1 MITKVVIIVEAP
13 FGQRDYKRYGIEII
27 KKNGFDVVVWNLT
40 PLLHPRAYVNIQLTD
55 PIFSNDIIYFHTQKE
70 FQNAIG
76 KLKPGAFIYTTLV
89 LSSATHYVF
98 KAISQSNTPYC
109 VTSLNAIPSFGK
121 SHTISLWE
129 RVKNIT
135 LKKIIIKLV
144 GPLSTK
150 LLGIRKAS
158 MVAVLG
164 NKTDFNRPEVGEDTR
179 IVFTQSFDYD
189 RFLEANESNEHHPS
203 GIVYLDNY
211 LPYHTDSLYSG
222 ETSPVK
228 AATYHKSLN
237 RLFTFLEG
245 KTGKKVIIAAHPK
258 ANYTSN
264 GNPFDGRTII
274 TGKTAELVKV
284 SDLVVLNFSTSFNF
298 AVLYN
303 KPVVFFTSNDLE
315 KVELYR
321 THIKGMAN
329 LFNKKPVNIDE
340 EFKMKED
347 QLYKVEYEKY
357 REYKNGFIKLDGTP
371 EIPVWQ
377 IMCDAFKTFK
387 EK

>member
-13 FGQRDYKRYGIEII
+13 FGQRDYIRYGIEII

-40 PLLHPRAYVNIQLTD
+40 PLLHHSAYVNIQLPD
-55 PIFSNDIIYFHTQKE
+55 PIVSDDIIYFHTQCE
-70 FQNAIG
+70 FQSAIG
-76 KLKPGAFIYTTLV
+76 NLEESAFIYTTLV
-89 LSSATHYVF
+89 LSSATHPVF
-98 KAISQSNTPYC
+98 KSISQSNIPYC
-109 VTSLNAIPSFGK
+109 VTSLNAVPSFGK
-121 SHTISLWE
+121 THSIPLWE

-135 LKKIIIKLV
+135 WKKIIIKLFSSV
-144 GPLSTK
+144 STK

-164 NKTDFNRPEVGEDTR
+164 NKTDFNRPEVGEETR
-179 IVFTQSFDYD
+179 IVYTQSVDYD
-189 RFLEANESNEHHPS
+189 RYLEANLSSEQLPS
-203 GIVYLDNY
+203 GIVFLDNY
-211 LPYHTDSLYSG
+211 LPYHTDSIYSG
-222 ETSPVK
+222 ETSPVS
-228 AATYHKSLN
+228 AVTYHDSLN
-237 RLFTFLEG
+237 RLFAFLEN

-258 ANYTSN
+258 ANYASE
-264 GNPFDGRTII
+264 GNPFNGRMII

-284 SDLVVLNFSTSFNF
+284 ADLVVLNFSTSFNF

-329 LFNKKPVNIDE
+329 LFNKQPLNIDE

-357 REYKNGFIKLDGTP
+357 KEYKNGFIKLDGTP